1 MMKRGGGGLG
11 GRSSRMRDEEEDG
24 WWGVVG
30 GGVID
35 PLLSRAP
42 ADCGK
47 GVLTM
52 NGSLLHGE
60 RSMRSED
67 F

>member
-1 MMKRGGGGLG
+1 
-11 GRSSRMRDEEEDG
+11 MRDEEEDG